1 MRNSDTIYF
10 DLVGG
15 ASGNMILGAL
25 IDAGLELDALRAG
38 LDGLA
43 LPGWS
48 FEVTRTSRRGIAA
61 TLLDV
66 RVQAEKT
73 ERQLA
78 DLLQAIAA
86 SRLPEDVQAASARI
100 LTRLGEAEAHI
111 HAQPLAQVHLH
122 ELGGLDTV
130 IDVVGSVMGLRLLG
144 IQRIVVSPF
153 PLARGEIEMAHGF
166 FPLPAPATLALVRG
180 APVVGVDGTRE
191 TVTPTAAAILT
202 TLAHTYGSLP
212 RMTPHAVGY
221 GAGRRDDPT
230 PNVLRVVV
238 GAGVVE
244 DVAVETVVELQ
255 ANIDDMSPQL
265 YGYVMDQ
272 LFAAGAL
279 DVTFAPIHM
288 KKNRPGVELRVLAP
302 PARAAALR
310 TIILDE
316 TTTLGVR
323 ENRVHR
329 YALARENISV
339 QTEFGMLQVQVAFRP
354 NGTRTVTPEYDA
366 SLRAASEY
374 QVPLQTVLDAVK
386 RQAQQA
392 LLWAAI
398 K

>member
-1 MRNSDTIYF
+1 
-10 DLVGG
+10 
-15 ASGNMILGAL
+15 
-25 IDAGLELDALRAG
+25 
-38 LDGLA
+38 
-43 LPGWS
+43 
-48 FEVTRTSRRGIAA
+48 
-61 TLLDV
+61 
-66 RVQAEKT
+66 
-73 ERQLA
+73 
-78 DLLQAIAA
+78 
-86 SRLPEDVQAASARI
+86 
-100 LTRLGEAEAHI
+100 
-111 HAQPLAQVHLH
+111 
-122 ELGGLDTV
+122 
-130 IDVVGSVMGLRLLG
+130 
-144 IQRIVVSPF
+144 
-153 PLARGEIEMAHGF
+153 MAHGF